1 MDHVGLGM
9 DFWIKLLGLI
19 AFMMLTISIFNFM
32 MRKVLNV
39 KRRKAFSN
47 VHVNGLHKKGDMF
60 FRTVSVIVI
69 IPILLFMPQS
79 PIILLWAPIIITAI
93 GEVFRA
99 FIEWK
104 YKKGTNDY
112 LYTIFQL
119 IFLLTVVYV
128 VIDSQ
133 GLGLLTF

>member
-1 MDHVGLGM
+1 
-9 DFWIKLLGLI
+9 
-19 AFMMLTISIFNFM
+19 MLTISIFNFM